1 MAEITPTRRLRL
13 PCPSLLRRT
22 PLAWRQAIHRPMR
35 LAAAIAGVS
44 FANVLVFFQLGL
56 SGGLYDSQKRPIERI
71 NGQLVMVS
79 GRYLYLGEQL
89 NIPRARLAQ
98 ALGVDGVRAV
108 TPLYIGISEWL
119 NRDTRQQKQALIFGI
134 TPENPALRIQEL
146 ATDPLALQR
155 SDSLL
160 FDTRSKRNAGPVAD
174 VVRRD
179 GSYATELRGVRA
191 VITGLFTLGVTF
203 AADINLITSNT
214 NFKNYFPDQSSDD
227 IQMGVIQLE
236 PGVDPLRV
244 QATLRSFLDPSV
256 KVLTIGEL
264 EATEVNYWRRNT
276 SFGIIFGLGVLVGLV
291 VGGII
296 VYQILYSDV
305 SDHLSEYAT
314 LKAIGYNDG
323 FVVAIILQESL
334 ILALLAFGPSFL
346 LSLGLYGFL
355 ARSTSLMVVM
365 TAQRALLVFL
375 FTLAMCGASGWLATG
390 KLRRLDPAEI
400 F

>member
-1 MAEITPTRRLRL
+1 MNPRLATARL
-13 PCPSLLRRT
+13 PAVLRRT
-22 PLAWRQAIHRPMR
+22 PLAWRQALHRPMR

-56 SGGLYDSQKRPIERI
+56 SGGLYDSQKRPIQRI
-71 NGQLVMVS
+71 NGALVMVS
-79 GRYLYLGEQL
+79 SRYLYLGEQL
-89 NIPRARLAQ
+89 NFPRARLIQ
-98 ALGVDGVRAV
+98 ALGVEGVEAV
-108 TPLYIGISEWL
+108 TPLYIGLSEWL
-119 NRDTRQQKQALIFGI
+119 NRDTHQQKQALIFGI
-134 TPENPALRIQEL
+134 TPENPGLRIPEL
-146 ATDPLALQR
+146 TADPLALQR

-160 FDTRSKRNAGPVAD
+160 FDTRSKRNAGPVAE
-174 VVRRD
+174 VVRRE
-179 GSYATELRGVRA
+179 GRYETELRGVRA

-227 IQMGVIQLE
+227 IQMGVIQLQ
-236 PGVDPLRV
+236 PGVDPQRV
-244 QATLRSFLDPSV
+244 KATLESFLDPSV
-256 KVLTIGEL
+256 KVFSIAEL
-264 EATEVNYWRRNT
+264 EATEVNYWRHNT

-314 LKAIGYNDG
+314 LKAIGYDDR

-365 TAQRALLVFL
+365 TAQRAVLVFL
-375 FTLAMCGASGWLATG
+375 FTLAMCGASGWLATAR
-390 KLRRLDPAEI
+390 LRQLDPAEI